1 MVLRRVNGAE
11 HVYLI
16 LPAGEGFGGWQLP
29 KGRVDTGENYVQ
41 AAIRE
46 VREET
51 GVSALLLSSHD
62 ESYLGMY
69 GGEFSVTHFYL
80 MRYVSGSPKVNEEVR
95 EIRLLSFDDAFR
107 LLRSVADV
115 SSGSKRAIQVLTDA
129 TIKMNELGLQF

>member
-1 MVLRRVNGAE
+1 MLRRVDGVE
-11 HVYLI
+11 RVYLI
-16 LPAGEGFGGWQLP
+16 LPAGEDYGSWQLP
-29 KGRVDTGENYVQ
+29 KGRIDYGETEVQ

-51 GVSALLLSSHD
+51 GVTALLLSSQD

-69 GGEFSVTHFYL
+69 GGEFSVSHFYL
-80 MRYVSGSPKVNEEVR
+80 MRYVSGSTKVNEEVR

-107 LLRSVADV
+107 LLRSVSDV
-115 SSGSKRAIQVLTDA
+115 SSGSKRAIRVLTDA

>member
-1 MVLRRVNGAE
+1 VDGVER
-11 HVYLI
+11 VYLI
-16 LPAGEGFGGWQLP
+16 LPAGEDYGSWQLP
-29 KGRVDTGENYVQ
+29 KGRIDYGETEVQ

-51 GVSALLLSSHD
+51 GVTALLLSSQD

-69 GGEFSVTHFYL
+69 GGEFSVSHFYL
-80 MRYVSGSPKVNEEVR
+80 MRYVSGSTKVNEEVR

-107 LLRSVADV
+107 LLRSVSDV
-115 SSGSKRAIQVLTDA
+115 SSGSKRAIRVLTDA

>member
-1 MVLRRVNGAE
+1 MLRRVKGVE
-11 HVYLI
+11 RVYLI
-16 LPAGEGFGGWQLP
+16 LPAGEDYGSWQLP
-29 KGRVDTGENYVQ
+29 KGRIDQGESQVQ

-69 GGEFSVTHFYL
+69 GGDFSVSHFYL

-107 LLRSVADV
+107 LLRSVAGQ
-115 SSGSKRAIQVLTDA
+115 SSGSRRAIRVLTDA
-129 TIKMNELGLQF
+129 TVRMNELGLQF

>member
-1 MVLRRVNGAE
+1 VLRRVDGVE
-11 HVYLI
+11 RVYLI
-16 LPAGEGFGGWQLP
+16 LPAGEDYGSWQLP
-29 KGRVDTGENYVQ
+29 KGRIDYGETEVQ

-51 GVSALLLSSHD
+51 GVTALLLSSQD

-69 GGEFSVTHFYL
+69 GGEFSVSHFYL
-80 MRYVSGSPKVNEEVR
+80 MRYVSGSTKVNEEVR

-107 LLRSVADV
+107 LLRSVSDV
-115 SSGSKRAIQVLTDA
+115 SSGSKRAIRVLTDA